1 MPFRFRRS
9 IYIVPGIRVNVGKH
23 GLSTSVGVRGAH
35 ITVAGGPGV
44 RATATLPGT
53 GISYTVTTPHGGAGS
68 RRPPGSWRRW
78 LICTAIVAAGAWWFG
93 WL

>member
-9 IYIVPGIRVNVGKH
+9 IRIVPGIRVNVGR
-23 GLSTSVGVRGAH
+23 RGASASVCDH
-35 ITVAGGPGV
+35 DEGHV

-53 GISYTVTTPHGGAGS
+53 GISYTVTTPHGAGRRRSPRPGAWG
-68 RRPPGSWRRW
+68 RW
-78 LICTAIVAAGAWWFG
+78 LICTAAAAGVMWWLG